1 MTIRDDL
8 QRWASAKSWRQERAE
23 AGPHALSRAREF
35 APMTRAKAQK
45 RLMGRDGLSRR
56 LLMGEAAGRVMRNPR
71 GEIVRVL
78 PVPLWS
84 CDPVPTGQKFHG
96 GGGSDAPI
104 TPQSAAWVDPTP
116 DDLRWIDQA
125 LAQLGR
131 VNHMRMLV
139 VREEFMG
146 TGSQRV
152 KARRVAEEYDGLLS
166 YDQYK
171 RELRRGLD
179 WIETVAP
186 HLTRVRA

>member
-56 LLMGEAAGRVMRNPR
+56 MLMGEAAGRVVVNPQ
-71 GEIVRVL
+71 GEVVRVL
-78 PVPLWS
+78 PVPIWS
-84 CDPVPTGQKFHG
+84 CDPVPAHNDCRG
-96 GGGSDAPI
+96 GGFDAPI

-131 VNHMRMLV
+131 VNRMRMLV
-139 VREEFMG
+139 LREEFMG
-146 TGSQRV
+146 TGTQTM
-152 KARRVAEEYDGLLS
+152 KARRVAEEYGGGLTVW
-166 YDQYK
+166 QYRK
-171 RELRRGLD
+171 ELGKALAFL
-179 WIETVAP
+179 EVA
-186 HLTRVRA
+186 VGA